1 VLRPALL
8 LVASILTLASCG
20 LGSDAAGSPLET
32 PLPAG
37 EHTTTAFQPAVTFTV
52 PAGWVLADDTAGYL
66 QLRPADQDVLGIHVF
81 RGATAASQDASC
93 PIEPAAGVGT
103 SSVALVT
110 WMRGLDGLLASSP
123 ALVQIGGL
131 RGSSIDLGIANGWT
145 ASCSF
150 ANGVPT
156 VPLLVEQGTGLRWVL
171 AGGERLRLYLLD
183 LPGGETLL
191 VDIDDFEGSQL
202 SAFMGQA
209 VPVVTSMKFA
219 P

>member
-1 VLRPALL
+1 VRRPALL
-8 LVASILTLASCG
+8 LLASTLTLAACG
-20 LGSDAAGSPLET
+20 LGSEPTDGSLET

-37 EHTTTAFQPAVTFTV
+37 QHSSTVFQPAVTFTL
-52 PAGWVLADDTAGYL
+52 PEGWIVADDTAGYL
-66 QLRPADQDVLGIHVF
+66 QLRPANQDLLGIHVF

-93 PIEPAAGVGT
+93 PIEPAPGVGT

-145 ASCSF
+145 TSCPF

-171 AGGERLRLYLLD
+171 AGSERLRLYLLD
-183 LPGGETLL
+183 LPGGDTVL

-202 SAFMGQA
+202 AAFMGQA
-209 VPVVTSMKFA
+209 VPVVTSMSFA

>member
-1 VLRPALL
+1 MLRPALL
-8 LVASILTLASCG
+8 LLASTVALAACG
-20 LGSDAAGSPLET
+20 FGSSENDSPHEA

-37 EHTTTAFQPAVTFTV
+37 THASTVFQPAVTFTV

-93 PIEPAAGVGT
+93 LIQPAAGVGT

-110 WMRGLDGLLASSP
+110 WIRGLAGLLASSP

-145 ASCSF
+145 ASCPF

-183 LPGGETLL
+183 LPGGETVL

-202 SAFMGQA
+202 DAFMGQA
-209 VPVVTSMKFA
+209 VPVVTSMSFA